1 MIVRLGREVLRQMMR
16 RRPVV
21 VVRVAIRVVILHRH
35 RQNVGQVA
43 FRDLLL
49 VALLDVVVELVER
62 QLVTAMVRIQKL
74 LAMLTRQIRCLG
86 VASII
91 AIMKQAEFFYD

>member
-21 VVRVAIRVVILHRH
+21 VVRVTIRVVILHRH

-49 VALLDVVVELVER
+49 VALLDVVVELVKR

-74 LAMLTRQIRCLG
+74 LALLTRQI
-86 VASII
+86 
-91 AIMKQAEFFYD
+91 